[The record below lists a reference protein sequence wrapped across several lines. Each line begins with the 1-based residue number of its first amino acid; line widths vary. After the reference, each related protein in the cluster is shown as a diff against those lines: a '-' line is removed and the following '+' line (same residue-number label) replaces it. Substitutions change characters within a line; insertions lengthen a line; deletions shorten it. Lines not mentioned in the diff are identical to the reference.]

1 MDSLMIIVAL
11 SAVIWYVIDRIK
23 EAWSSLSWGKWLTVV
38 LSAILSAACVFCF
51 DMDLIA
57 ALGLTEASSIMGQIL
72 TVLVLMSGS
81 SGVSEVI
88 QRVRGEKKA
97 SNK

>member
-11 SAVIWYVIDRIK
+11 SAVIWYVVDRIK
-23 EAWSSLSWGKWLTVV
+23 EVWTSLSWGKWLTVA

-51 DMDLIA
+51 NMDLIT

-97 SNK
+97 SNE